1 MSNNCARCSIELNDT
16 YSLRCNSCPLRLCLK
31 CHNQLNEIL
40 YVVYGSSS
48 FETEQHIISKP
59 KDFGHRRVLPHICWK
74 CRENERV
81 MNKITAFLEAHN
93 KTHRKTH
100 EKKVMQQITAFLNT
114 HKKPQQNKPQPN
126 KVMTRITEF
135 LEAHNKQKNENQ
147 KKRNKLL
154 YWFI

>member
-1 MSNNCARCSIELNDT
+1 MSNNCARCSIELDDT

-40 YVVYGSSS
+40 YVVYGP
-48 FETEQHIISKP
+48 FETEHGVISKP
-59 KDFGHRRVLPHICWK
+59 KDFGHRRVLPHICWR

-81 MNKITAFLEAHN
+81 TNRIAAFLEAHN
-93 KTHRKTH
+93 KTRRKTH

-114 HKKPQQNKPQPN
+114 HKKPHQN
-126 KVMTRITEF
+126 KVMSRITEF

-147 KKRNKLL
+147 MKRNKLL